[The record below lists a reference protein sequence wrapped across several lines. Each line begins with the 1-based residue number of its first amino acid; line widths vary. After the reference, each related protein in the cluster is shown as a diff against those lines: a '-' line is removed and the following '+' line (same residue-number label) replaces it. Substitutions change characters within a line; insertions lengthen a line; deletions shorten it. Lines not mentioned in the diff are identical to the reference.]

1 MNQAMVSVMISVM
14 VMVVEE
20 FERNYLLMLMLIAAD
35 FLADVAL

>member
-1 MNQAMVSVMISVM
+1 MNQAMVSVMIS